1 MHKSFLKIRF
11 FLKGWDDTK
20 IVCNGHVCHGSDLP
34 YTFGTAG
41 PYNFTS
47 IGKQISLSRMFY
59 WSNFTSINST
69 STLWP
74 AYDLKKKTYLR
85 FVSPE
90 NRIENS
96 YLKSEC
102 DFFDK
107 IGYYF

>member
-1 MHKSFLKIRF
+1 MDQFQ
-11 FLKGWDDTK
+11 KGWDDTK
-20 IVCNGHVCHGSDLP
+20 KVCDGHVCHGVDLP
-34 YTFGTAG
+34 YTFASTG
-41 PYNFTS
+41 PFNFTNT
-47 IGKQISLSRMFY
+47 GKQISNSRMFY
-59 WSNFTSINST
+59 WSNFSAFPSSNSRL
-69 STLWP
+69 LWP
-74 AYDLKKKTYLR
+74 EYDLRNKTFLR